1 MNKKSWIRRSLV
13 LLPSLYTFIAFTSTL
28 AANAQTNET
37 VVQKPNPNQERFAQ
51 PLPSPEPLPESEE
64 SPIVPISP
72 TPTPTP
78 TSTPDTITIPVR
90 KIEVTGSSILTS
102 KDIEPLTNSVE
113 GRSVTL
119 EELRKVADGISQL
132 YLNRG
137 YITSRAILEEQEI
150 VDGMV
155 KIRVVEGAIEKIEVE
170 GTQRLNPSYIR
181 SRIQLGVGTPLN
193 KDNLEDQLRL
203 LRADPLFTSVEAS
216 IKPGSGQGQSI
227 VTVRVKE
234 ARAISASVSFDNY
247 APPSVGSERLGGSIS
262 YRNLTGMGDEVS
274 AAYYRSTN
282 GGSNVYDFNYRL
294 PVNAM
299 NGTLQL
305 RVSPSNSKITDSQ
318 FAAFGIR
325 SNSELYELSYR
336 QPVIR
341 NPREELALS
350 AGFAVQNGQTF
361 LFNDTPFPFG
371 IGPDADGNSR
381 TRVLKFGQDYVKR
394 DLQGAWAVRS
404 QLNLGLGILDAT
416 TNSGSV
422 PDGRFFSW
430 LGQVQ
435 RVQQLGKKNLLIAQ
449 ADVQLSPNSLLPS
462 QQFVVGGG
470 QSVRGYRQNARSGD
484 NGFRLSLENRIAIA
498 RQKSGQPVLQLAPFI
513 DMGAVWNHPDNPNKL
528 SNQTFLAGAGLGVIW
543 QPFSNLGLRADYA
556 LPLVDLSDKGNNAQD
571 RGFYFSLNYNL

>member
-1 MNKKSWIRRSLV
+1 MNKKSAILRCGV
-13 LLPSLYTFIAFTSTL
+13 LIPSLFTFIAFTGTL
-28 AANAQTNET
+28 AANAQTDQT
-37 VVQKPNPNQERFAQ
+37 VVLKPNPNQERFPQ
-51 PLPSPEPLPESEE
+51 PLPTPDPLQDNEQ
-64 SPIVPISP
+64 SPIAPISP

-78 TSTPDTITIPVR
+78 PEAPNPITIPVR
-90 KIEVTGSSILTS
+90 KIEVTGSTLLTP
-102 KDIEPLTNSVE
+102 KDIEPLTKPLE
-113 GRSVTL
+113 GRSLTL
-119 EELRKVADGISQL
+119 QELAKVADAISQI

-150 VDGMV
+150 INGVV
-155 KIRVVEGAIEKIEVE
+155 KIRVVEGAIEKIAVE
-170 GTQRLNPSYIR
+170 GTQRLKPSYIR
-181 SRIQLGVGTPLN
+181 SRIQLGALTPLH

-234 ARAISASVSFDNY
+234 APAVSATVSFDNY

-262 YRNLTGMGDEVS
+262 YRNLTGMGDELS
-274 AAYYRSTN
+274 TAYYRSTN

-299 NGTLQL
+299 NGTVQL
-305 RVSPSNSKITDSQ
+305 RFSPSNSKITDSQ
-318 FAAFGIR
+318 FEAFGIR
-325 SNSELYELSYR
+325 SNSELYEISYR

-341 NPREELALS
+341 TPREELALS
-350 AGFAVQNGQTF
+350 TGFSVQNGQTF

-404 QLNLGLGILDAT
+404 QFNLGLGLLDAT
-416 TNSGSV
+416 INSGSV

-435 RVQQLGKKNLLIAQ
+435 RVQQLGKNNLLIAQ

-484 NGFRLSLENRIAIA
+484 NGFRLSLENRIALGS
-498 RQKSGQPVLQLAPFI
+498 QKSGQPVLQLAPFI
-513 DMGAVWNHPDNPNKL
+513 DVGAVWNHPDNPNKL

-543 QPFSNLGLRADYA
+543 QPFPNLGVRADYA

-571 RGFYFSLNYNL
+571 RGFYFSVNYKL